1 MKKRK
6 QNLPQWINALA
17 GLLLLVLGIM
27 GYASPEWFF
36 TQKYD
41 VLMPSSQSKTILR
54 VMMGF
59 MATTG
64 FLWVWAAF
72 QLKD

>member
-1 MKKRK
+1 MKKGK

-36 TQKYD
+36 T
-41 VLMPSSQSKTILR
+41 
-54 VMMGF
+54 
-59 MATTG
+59 
-64 FLWVWAAF
+64 
-72 QLKD
+72 